1 MSDAAEKVINTA
13 IEKNIDMRT
22 AAFVN
27 AINKLHEYYSLVG
40 IKNWFWKA
48 NLFYSP
54 LFYLFLLI
62 FNEDL
67 LIVFTMI
74 VMK

>member
-1 MSDAAEKVINTA
+1 MSDATEKVVNTA

-40 IKNWFWKA
+40 IN
-48 NLFYSP
+48 N
-54 LFYLFLLI
+54 
-62 FNEDL
+62 
-67 LIVFTMI
+67 
-74 VMK
+74 